1 MLEPTKKRPIR
12 LTFTGP
18 ITNRQKAIEALAK
31 LGFVET
37 AETLPWREAFKD
49 LADEQLPGI
58 SLKGARVKEG
68 LTQKQLAAATGIKQH
83 HISEMENH
91 KRPIGKKNA
100 LKLAEVLN
108 ISYKVFL

>member
-1 MLEPTKKRPIR
+1 MEPTKKRPIR

-18 ITNRQKAIEALAK
+18 VENQQKAIEALAE

-37 AETLPWREAFKD
+37 ADTLPWREA
-49 LADEQLPGI
+49 LPELTEEQLPGT
-58 SLKGARVKEG
+58 SLKGARTKEG
-68 LTQKQLAAATGIKQH
+68 LTQKQLSAATGIKQH

-91 KRPIGKKNA
+91 KRSIGKKNA

>member
-1 MLEPTKKRPIR
+1 MLEPMKKRPIR

-49 LADEQLPGI
+49 LTDEELPGI
-58 SLKGARVKEG
+58 SLKGARTKEG

-100 LKLAEVLN
+100 LKFAEVLN

>member
-1 MLEPTKKRPIR
+1 MLEPTKKHPIR

-18 ITNRQKAIEALAK
+18 VENRRKAIEELAK
-31 LGFVET
+31 LGFIET
-37 AETLPWREAFKD
+37 ADTLPWREAFPD
-49 LADEQLPGI
+49 LTNGELPGT
-58 SLKGARVKEG
+58 SLKGARTKEG
-68 LTQKQLAAATGIKQH
+68 LTQKQLAAVTGIKQH

>member
-1 MLEPTKKRPIR
+1 MLGPTKKHPIR
-12 LTFTGP
+12 LTFAGP
-18 ITNRQKAIEALAK
+18 VENRRKAIEELAK
-31 LGFVET
+31 LGFIEI
-37 AETLPWREAFKD
+37 ADTLPWREAFPD
-49 LADEQLPGI
+49 LTSEELPGI
-58 SLKGARVKEG
+58 SLKGARTKEG

-100 LKLAEVLN
+100 LKFAEVLN